1 MTILARM
8 LTRMVLTRFL
18 GILIGVSL
26 FVVLLEVVTFSREIS
41 DLRPEDFSI
50 YPEYMIARLPVTLST
65 FLPISMLL
73 AMLLTL
79 TELSYRN
86 EMASL
91 WATGISPLRLIRML
105 LPLAIAAGALHFAL
119 SDYVIPKVSPQL
131 RFWGVGDYGKISKKG
146 DDKNAIWMR
155 AGQDIL
161 RVESANDSA
170 TVLANVIIYRRDAKG
185 LLERQIYAAGA
196 VSENGKWTLKNVDV
210 YYAGD
215 RPREHFDVLAYDGAL
230 TPAAAG
236 KRAGEPEEMNL
247 SDLHYFVEN
256 RGFGLKPVWV
266 YQTWWFKRLS
276 LLFTSLVMIALCIP
290 LASRFRRGGGMGS
303 LFAAGV
309 GFGFIFFVADG
320 ISVTLGELGFVTPW
334 FAAWFPVIGFMALAA
349 SLTLRAERV

>member
-1 MTILARM
+1 MKILARM

-41 DLRPEDFSI
+41 NLRVDDFTI
-50 YPEYMIARLPVTLST
+50 FPEYMAVRLPVTLST
-65 FLPISMLL
+65 FLPISLLL

-86 EMASL
+86 EIASL

-105 LPLAIAAGALHFAL
+105 LPLALAAGAFHFFL
-119 SDYVIPKVSPQL
+119 GDYVIPKVSPQL
-131 RFWGVGDYGKISKKG
+131 RVWGVGDYGKLSRKNG
-146 DDKNAIWMR
+146 DKNAIWMR
-155 AGQDIL
+155 AGEDIL
-161 RVESANDSA
+161 RVESANDSS
-170 TVLANVIIYRRDAKG
+170 TVLANVIVFRRDADG
-185 LLERQIYAAGA
+185 LLARQIYAAGA
-196 VSENGKWTLKNVDV
+196 ISQDGKWTLKNVDI
-210 YYAGD
+210 YHGED
-215 RPREHFDVLAYDGAL
+215 KPREHFDTLAYDGAL

-236 KRAGEPEEMNL
+236 KRAGEPEEMSL
-247 SDLHYFVEN
+247 SDLRYFVEN
-256 RGFGLKPVWV
+256 RGFGLKPLWV

-276 LLFTSLVMIALCIP
+276 LLCTSLVMIALCIP
-290 LASRFRRGGGMGS
+290 LASRFRRGGGLGS

-309 GFGFIFFVADG
+309 AFGFLFFVADG

-349 SLTLRAERV
+349 SLTLRAERI